1 MKLAAG
7 SRLGAYEIVGPIGS
21 GGMGDVYRARDTRL
35 GRDVALK
42 FLPDDL
48 ALDPD
53 RRARFDREARALA
66 ALNHPGIVNIYAIE
80 TEGGQPFIAME
91 CVEGRA
97 LTDVIPKGGLPLD
110 RLLAMATQVAGAV
123 AAAHAH
129 GIIHRDLKPANVMV
143 GPRDLVK
150 VLDFGLAKLREGN
163 PDAAETVVPAQ
174 DVTGEGRILGTVA
187 YMSPE
192 QAEGRTVDE
201 RSDIFSLGVLFY
213 EMAVGERPFKGDTS
227 LSVLS
232 AILRDTPRPLLE
244 VKPSL
249 PRELAR
255 VVRRCLAKDPDDRY
269 QSAADLRSDLDDLR
283 QASHAGELRLPAS
296 SSAPSKAAS
305 RRWTLVAGLVVAV
318 VSGLAGVA
326 WRGSSAA
333 VVPSAP
339 RMTFSRLTLL
349 DGVAQQPMISPDGKW
364 VVYVSNVSG
373 NPDIYLQSTTGE
385 TAINLTKDSPAA
397 DTAPAFSADGESIA
411 FRSERDGGGLFVM
424 GRTGESVR
432 RLTRRGIQS
441 GIQPAW
447 FPDGRRL
454 AFASVQGA
462 SNTVEARGGGISE
475 LWTVDTTGGE
485 PQRIYRGDAV
495 QPRVSPNGRRIAF
508 WAMQPNEDFTGF
520 ASPNRDVWTVA
531 VDGTDPVRVTTEEA
545 IDWNPVWSPDGAALY
560 FLSNRSGSMNLWR
573 VSIDEA
579 TGVTTG
585 EAQALTAPASYIR
598 HFSLSADGRLGT
610 YANWATMNNL
620 ARVRIDARTA
630 VTQGPTEAITTG
642 PRDFQ
647 TFDVNDDGQVV
658 LMTNVTQQ
666 EDLLIAAAGSGLRH
680 LVNDRYRD
688 RNPRWTRDG
697 RQVFFYSDRG
707 QDYELYSID
716 GDGGSLRQLT
726 ETGGKRFYPVPSRD
740 GSKVLAADLTS
751 YELFVYDARDFSKAP
766 DRLPPLPPELRGG
779 NFIPLDWSPD
789 GRSLSGLSGPNI
801 WVYSF
806 ETRAYRRVA
815 TAGGGFTAQW
825 FPDGRRLLI
834 IRQGRVYAL
843 DVDTGAER
851 AVLSIA
857 GEVVGAARLSPD
869 GNWLYFLHG
878 SASGDIWTVRFDH
891 DRTQASMVN

>member
-1 MKLAAG
+1 MIGQSLGSYLVLSKLG
-7 SRLGAYEIVGPIGS
+7 E
-21 GGMGDVYRARDTRL
+21 GGMGEVFRARDTRL

-48 ALDPD
+48 AADPD

-66 ALNHPGIVNIYAIE
+66 ALNHPGIVSIYAIE

-91 CVEGRA
+91 CVEGRV

-110 RLLAMATQVAGAV
+110 RLLAIATQVAGAV
-123 AAAHAH
+123 AAAHTH
-129 GIIHRDLKPANVMV
+129 GIVHRDLKPANVMV

-150 VLDFGLAKLREGN
+150 VLDFGLAKAL
-163 PDAAETVVPAQ
+163 DANASRATAETVAPAQ
-174 DVTGEGRILGTVA
+174 DITGEGRILGTVA

-192 QAEGRTVDE
+192 QAEGRTVDA

-232 AILRDTPRPLLE
+232 AILRDTPTPLLE
-244 VKPSL
+244 VNPSL

-283 QASHAGELRLPAS
+283 QASNAGELRLPS
-296 SSAPSKAAS
+296 SLSAPSQAPS
-305 RRWTLVAGLVVAV
+305 RRWTLAAGLAVAAL
-318 VSGLAGVA
+318 SGVAGVA

-333 VVPSAP
+333 VVPAAP

-349 DGVAQQPMISPDGKW
+349 DGVAREPMISPDGKW
-364 VVYVSNVSG
+364 VVYVSDVSG
-373 NPDIYLQSTTGE
+373 NPDVYLQSTTGQ

-397 DTAPAFSADGESIA
+397 DTAPAFSADGERIA

-432 RLTRRGIQS
+432 RLTKS

-454 AFASVQGA
+454 AFGSSQGQTP
-462 SNTVEARGGGISE
+462 TVEGRGGGISE

-485 PQRIYRGDAV
+485 PQRLYRGDAV

-508 WAMQPNEDFTGF
+508 WAMQTNEDFTGF
-520 ASPNRDVWTVA
+520 ASSNRDVWTVA
-531 VDGTDPVRVTTEEA
+531 IDGTNPVRVTTEEA
-545 IDWNPVWSPDGAALY
+545 NDWNPVWSPDGTALY

-598 HFSLSADGRLGT
+598 HFSLSADGHLGT
-610 YANWATMNNL
+610 YANWTTTNNL
-620 ARVRIDARTA
+620 ARIRIDARTA
-630 VTQGPTEAITTG
+630 VTQGSAEAITTG
-642 PRDFQ
+642 PRDFRG
-647 TFDVNDDGQVV
+647 FDVNGAGQVV
-658 LMTNVTQQ
+658 LMTNITQQ
-666 EDLLIAAAGSGLRH
+666 EDLLIAGAGSGLRH
-680 LVNDRYRD
+680 LLNDRYRD
-688 RNPRWTRDG
+688 RSPRWTTDG

-707 QDYELYSID
+707 QNNELYSID
-716 GDGGSLRQLT
+716 GDGGGLRQLT
-726 ETGGKRFYPVPSRD
+726 DTGGKRFYPVPSRD
-740 GSKVLAADLTS
+740 GANLLAADITS

-779 NFIPLDWSPD
+779 SFLPLDWSPD
-789 GRSLSGLSGPNI
+789 GRYLSGTAGPNV

-806 ETRAYRRVA
+806 ETRAYRRVG
-815 TAGGGFTAQW
+815 TGGAFTAQW

-834 IRQGRVYAL
+834 NRQGRVYAI
-843 DVDTGAER
+843 DVETGAER
-851 AVLSIA
+851 EVLAID
-857 GEVVGAARLSPD
+857 GEVIGTARLSPD

-891 DRTQASMVN
+891 DAAAAAGR

>member
-1 MKLAAG
+1 MNLSAG
-7 SRLGAYEIVGPIGS
+7 SRLGAYEIVGAIGS

-66 ALNHPGIVNIYAIE
+66 ALNHPGIVSIYAIE

-91 CVEGRA
+91 CVEGRV

-123 AAAHAH
+123 AAAHTH
-129 GIIHRDLKPANVMV
+129 GIVHRDVKPANVMV
-143 GPRDLVK
+143 GPRDVVK
-150 VLDFGLAKLREGN
+150 VLDFGIAKAL
-163 PDAAETVVPAQ
+163 DANASRATAETVAPAQ
-174 DVTGEGRILGTVA
+174 DITGEGRIVGTVA

-192 QAEGRTVDE
+192 QAEGRAVDA

-244 VKPSL
+244 VNPSL

-296 SSAPSKAAS
+296 SSAPSKARS
-305 RRWTLVAGLVVAV
+305 RRWTLAAGLAVAAL
-318 VSGLAGVA
+318 SGLAGVA

-333 VVPSAP
+333 VAPSAP

-349 DGVAQQPMISPDGKW
+349 DGAARQPMISPDGKW
-364 VVYVSNVSG
+364 VAYVSDVSG

-397 DTAPAFSADGESIA
+397 DTAPAFSADGERIA

-432 RLTRRGIQS
+432 RLTRS
-441 GIQPAW
+441 GFYPAW

-454 AFASVQGA
+454 AFVSAGQSPTA
-462 SNTVEARGGGISE
+462 EARGGGISE
-475 LWTVDTTGGE
+475 LWTVDATGGE
-485 PQRIYRGDAV
+485 PQRVSRGDAV

-520 ASPNRDVWTVA
+520 ANPNRDVWTVA
-531 VDGTDPVRVTTEEA
+531 IDGTNPVRVTTDEA
-545 IDWNPVWSPDGAALY
+545 TDWNPVWSPDGTALY

-573 VSIDEA
+573 VGIDEG
-579 TGVTTG
+579 TGATTG
-585 EAQALTAPASYIR
+585 EAQALTAPTSYVR

-610 YANWATMNNL
+610 YANWATTINL
-620 ARVRIDARTA
+620 ARIRIDARAA
-630 VTQGPTEAITTG
+630 VTRGPTEAVTTG

-647 TFDVNDDGQVV
+647 TFDVHDDGQVV
-658 LMTNVTQQ
+658 LMTSVTQQ
-666 EDLLIAAAGSGLRH
+666 EDLLMAATGSGLSH
-680 LVNDRYRD
+680 LLNDRYRD
-688 RNPRWTRDG
+688 RNPRWTLNG
-697 RQVFFYSDRG
+697 RQVLFYSDRE
-707 QDYELYSID
+707 QNYEIYSID
-716 GDGGSLRQLT
+716 RDGGGLRQLT
-726 ETGGKRFYPVPSRD
+726 DTGGKRFYPVPSRD
-740 GSKVLAADLTS
+740 GSKVLAADITS

-766 DRLPPLPPELRGG
+766 DRLPALAPELRGQS
-779 NFIPLDWSPD
+779 FIPLDWSPD
-789 GRSLSGLSGPNI
+789 GRSLSGVSDATV
-801 WVYSF
+801 WVYAF
-806 ETRAYRRVA
+806 ETRAYRRVG
-815 TAGGGFTAQW
+815 TGGASTAQW

-834 IRQGRVYAL
+834 GRQGRVYAL
-843 DVDTGAER
+843 DVETGAER
-851 AVLSIA
+851 EVLAIA
-857 GEVVGAARLSPD
+857 GEEIRAARLSPD

-891 DRTQASMVN
+891 GSAEAGK